1 MTVLRQHSS
10 KSCQLFRE
18 KLKFRA
24 SVSGRA
30 DESSNVQLYTY
41 GAEINQ
47 NFANTFGASLASII
61 LSRLKWKVCATAKTT
76 NLIKYWVLKTIF
88 TISDNFNCKQ
98 SEEKYA
104 STQRSSPRRIST
116 LFHRTI
122 SGRIIPPTNQPAA
135 RNAQKTAHFPAVN
148 ETTNWF
154 AY

>member
-1 MTVLRQHSS
+1 MTVSRQHSS

-24 SVSGRA
+24 SASGRA

-98 SEEKYA
+98 SEEKYKRVDA
-104 STQRSSPRRIST
+104 TQ
-116 LFHRTI
+116 
-122 SGRIIPPTNQPAA
+122 QPAQDIDA
-135 RNAQKTAHFPAVN
+135 FSSNDFRKNNPTYEPTSSKKCPKNCSFPCCQ
-148 ETTNWF
+148 
-154 AY
+154 